1 METIGHILFV
11 MVRFIV
17 RAMLA
22 FDRKV
27 VKRFLNI
34 ETPLYKL
41 WWSNHKEYIQNKLD
55 IARDLRENRNLFC
68 KA

>member
-11 MVRFIV
+11 ILRFVV
-17 RAMLA
+17 RAILT

-27 VKRFLNI
+27 VKRFLNL

-41 WWSNHKEYIQNKLD
+41 WWSCHKEHIQNKLD
-55 IARDLRENRNLFC
+55 IARRLRENENLFC

>member
-1 METIGHILFV
+1 MKTIGHILFV
-11 MVRFIV
+11 TVRFII

-41 WWSNHKEYIQNKLD
+41 WWSNHVEYIQNKLD
-55 IARDLRENRNLFC
+55 EVRILRENGTLFC

>member
-1 METIGHILFV
+1 MKTIGHILFV
-11 MVRFIV
+11 VLRFVVRS
-17 RAMLA
+17 MLS

-27 VKRFLNI
+27 VKRFLNL

-41 WWSNHKEYIQNKLD
+41 WWSNHVEHIQNKLD
-55 IARDLRENRNLFC
+55 IARRLRENENLFC

>member
-1 METIGHILFV
+1 MKTIGHILFV

>member
-1 METIGHILFV
+1 MKTIGHILFV

-17 RAMLA
+17 RAMLV

>member
-1 METIGHILFV
+1 MKTIGHILFV

-55 IARDLRENRNLFC
+55 IARNLRENKNLFC